1 MQPQPPAGGDD
12 WVGLHD
18 QSITVESIVS
28 FVTAPAAG
36 GIDVFLGT
44 TRAETDAA
52 GRRLVAL
59 DYEAYEEMAG
69 AQLRDL
75 AARARAQWPV
85 VRLAVLHRVGR
96 VPVGRPSVVIAVAC
110 PHRAEAFDACR
121 WLIDTLKADVAIWKK
136 EVWDDGTGRWARE
149 EETMNGER

>member
-1 MQPQPPAGGDD
+1 MRPDAPADADD
-12 WVGLHD
+12 WVQLHD
-18 QSITVESIVS
+18 EPVPIDAVVS

-59 DYEAYEEMAG
+59 DYEAYPEMAA
-69 AQLRDL
+69 AQLRGL
-75 AARARAQWPV
+75 AAAARGRWPL
-85 VRLAVLHRVGR
+85 VRVAVLHRLGR
-96 VPVGRPSVVIAVAC
+96 VPVGRPSVIIAVAC

-121 WLIDTLKADVAIWKK
+121 WLIDALKAEVAVWKK

-149 EETMNGER
+149 AETMNDER